1 VGAGIGQLV
10 VGIEQAVCMW
20 QELSCMSFVVM
31 EGEDIGKHCLA
42 LEELGNNH
50 HSYRAHFDEQEVV
63 GAFFLDGVYRC

>member
-1 VGAGIGQLV
+1 
-10 VGIEQAVCMW
+10 
-20 QELSCMSFVVM
+20 M